1 MSKDFYNYYIL
12 KDKNLIIE
20 ILRGSFDL
28 SDFVNLKKKESEDP
42 DFDPNFNSILDIRNI
57 ENEFSQEIRKDLENY
72 LELIKNIQPV
82 TKRKKTAV
90 ITHTPSQVTGIT
102 WYMLINDRG
111 IDYKVFSTLKAATEW
126 LGVSEI
132 DLKSIDSSL
141 TDI

>member
-1 MSKDFYNYYIL
+1 MSKNFYKYYIL
-12 KDKNLIIE
+12 KDKNVVIE
-20 ILRGSFDL
+20 ILRGNFDI
-28 SDFVNLKKKESEDP
+28 SDFVNLKKSESKDP

-57 ENEFSQEIRKDLENY
+57 ENAFSQEIRSDLENY
-72 LELIKNIQPV
+72 LELIKTIQHV

-102 WYMLINDRG
+102 WYTLIDDRG

-132 DLKSIDSSL
+132 DLKNIDPSL
-141 TDI
+141 TDS